1 MRKQKLQEAKSLVWS
16 DSQGA
21 APPGLQRGL
30 SEPQTPLPGVP
41 PGPGGVG
48 GAWMGR
54 AGEEGAFAG
63 GRQHVQMHGGGHV
76 RKTGR
81 GLITPKKKLKR
92 VLGRVGLGAPVVPLC
107 PVER

>member
-48 GAWMGR
+48 GAWMGG

-63 GRQHVQMHGGGHV
+63 GCQHVQMQGGGHV